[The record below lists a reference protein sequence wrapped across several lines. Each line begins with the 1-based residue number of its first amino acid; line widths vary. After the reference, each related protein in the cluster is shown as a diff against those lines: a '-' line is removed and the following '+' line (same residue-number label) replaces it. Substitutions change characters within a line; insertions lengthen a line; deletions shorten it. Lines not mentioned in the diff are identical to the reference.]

1 MAFALNPAAAI
12 DGVIDYGTIEGRKLY
27 GYATK
32 KLDEELFDCN
42 AEGLYQFLQSLGNRA
57 SEYGWDNDA
66 EGIIKIPENDIDA
79 DAELFS
85 LIEEYGQLTMERIRE
100 YDTTYIDTD
109 GRQAQNSYMLYQCLM
124 NSISKEGKKKILI
137 WKDDYTIDEYKSG
150 NLLLKVIIRESHID
164 TNATTSNI
172 RTKLSSLDTY
182 IHTIGQDITKFNG
195 YVKLLIDSLQARG
208 ETTQDLLTNL
218 FKGYAVCSDKEFVS
232 YIKRKHETYEE
243 GTDIEPD
250 NLMKLAD
257 TKYKILKEAGKW
269 NAPSAEEEKIIA
281 LEAQIKGLKGRS
293 GKKPDGGTNKKSDRD
308 GARYKNPEKPGWF
321 SVEPKEQDLRK
332 SRDWNGKP
340 WYWCSAKTG
349 GKCNGAYRRH
359 KPSACQ
365 GLSYFKNKADK
376 RKNDHQEKP
385 SDNTKQQEKKVKLA
399 KALQATLEGRE
410 VGDDE

>member
-164 TNATTSNI
+164 TEKATSIQTP
-172 RTKLSSLDTY
+172 RPQT
-182 IHTIGQDITKFNG
+182 
-195 YVKLLIDSLQARG
+195 
-208 ETTQDLLTNL
+208 
-218 FKGYAVCSDKEFVS
+218 FV
-232 YIKRKHETYEE
+232 
-243 GTDIEPD
+243 P
-250 NLMKLAD
+250 N
-257 TKYKILKEAGKW
+257 
-269 NAPSAEEEKIIA
+269 
-281 LEAQIKGLKGRS
+281 
-293 GKKPDGGTNKKSDRD
+293 
-308 GARYKNPEKPGWF
+308 
-321 SVEPKEQDLRK
+321 
-332 SRDWNGKP
+332 
-340 WYWCSAKTG
+340 
-349 GKCNGAYRRH
+349 
-359 KPSACQ
+359 
-365 GLSYFKNKADK
+365 
-376 RKNDHQEKP
+376 
-385 SDNTKQQEKKVKLA
+385 
-399 KALQATLEGRE
+399 
-410 VGDDE
+410 